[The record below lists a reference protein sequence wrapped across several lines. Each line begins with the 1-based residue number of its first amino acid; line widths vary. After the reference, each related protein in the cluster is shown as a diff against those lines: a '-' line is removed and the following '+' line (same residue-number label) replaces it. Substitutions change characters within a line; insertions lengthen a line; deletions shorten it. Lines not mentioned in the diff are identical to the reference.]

1 MAKAVAA
8 LAAAASTFSP
18 AARAGSGA
26 GGIQDGGKNGVDA
39 VPVVVVRSPNSTF

>member
-1 MAKAVAA
+1 MAKTVAA
-8 LAAAASTFSP
+8 LAAAASTLSQ

-26 GGIQDGGKNGVDA
+26 GVIQDGDKNEFDA

>member
-1 MAKAVAA
+1 MAKTVAA
-8 LAAAASTFSP
+8 LAAAASTLSP

-26 GGIQDGGKNGVDA
+26 GVIQDGGKNGFDA